1 VTAEDALPSLA
12 VDAGIRQRVQKPD
25 AALSWLEGGYTL
37 IPVTADPGFAGVETT
52 HFDQRAELSERQVSL
67 K

>member
-1 VTAEDALPSLA
+1 

-52 HFDQRAELSERQVSL
+52 HFDPDY
-67 K
+67 